1 MHSVSVYLAYIDP
14 GTGAVVLQFLIAG
27 IAGIA
32 IFFRGAVGKFLGFFG
47 IGKSSSDADED
58 EAEE

>member
-14 GTGAVVLQFLIAG
+14 GTGAIVLQFL

-58 EAEE
+58 ETEE